1 MKRTALGGIALQ
13 GVKQLLNVTW
23 RIGDHTYPPAV
34 LAESLVDLPKF
45 PTNVGGQC
53 DFHGAH
59 EAQTDALTCCACVLK
74 ICAIGAFAEDI
85 FTTAVPVHD
94 VKQAPAGWPPRSC
107 KGTFLITSSLKI

>member
-13 GVKQLLNVTW
+13 DLKQLLNVTW
-23 RIGDHTYPPAV
+23 RIGDHMYPPAV
-34 LAESLVDLPKF
+34 SAESLVDLPKF
-45 PTNVGGQC
+45 PTKVGGQC

-85 FTTAVPVHD
+85 YHCCSCTRR
-94 VKQAPAGWPPRSC
+94 KAGACGMATKKLQRNLSHH
-107 KGTFLITSSLKI
+107 LLQSM